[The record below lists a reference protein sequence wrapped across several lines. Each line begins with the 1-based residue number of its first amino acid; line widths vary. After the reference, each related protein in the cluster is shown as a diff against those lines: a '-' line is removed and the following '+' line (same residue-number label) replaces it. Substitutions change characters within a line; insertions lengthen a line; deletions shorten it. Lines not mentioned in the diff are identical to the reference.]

1 MARQHLTPTEAQARA
16 DAILAAL
23 HDTVSGWTRGVLDQ
37 AVLALADDGRPFG
50 MNDIRLLVP
59 EDECRNAGLYFHA
72 FTTHDQQVE
81 DRDRYLIWCGDVVS
95 INPRARGKK
104 VGTYRLT
111 PAGRR
116 FIQERIEAS
125 RQQQRRAAA

>member
-1 MARQHLTPTEAQARA
+1 MKHHLTPEQAKARA

-23 HDTVSGWTRGVLDQ
+23 HPDPHGWDTALLDQ

-50 MNDIRLLVP
+50 MNDVRLLVP
-59 EDECRNAGLYFHA
+59 EDVCRGAGLYFHS

-95 INPRARGKK
+95 INPKARGKK

-111 PAGRR
+111 AAGRA
-116 FIQERIEAS
+116 FIEA
-125 RQQQRRAAA
+125 RQAARGEQQRRAAA